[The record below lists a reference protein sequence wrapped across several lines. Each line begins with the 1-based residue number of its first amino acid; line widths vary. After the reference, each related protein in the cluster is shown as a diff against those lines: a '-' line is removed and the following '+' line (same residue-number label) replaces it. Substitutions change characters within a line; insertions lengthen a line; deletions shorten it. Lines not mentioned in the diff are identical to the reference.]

1 MFQTSWLKFKPIDV
15 MPLNMVPLAQSLTV
29 ILDDSNVVSKFM
41 AEDKGHAAWAR
52 VII

>member
-1 MFQTSWLKFKPIDV
+1 
-15 MPLNMVPLAQSLTV
+15 MPLNTVPLAQCLFV
-29 ILDDSNVVSKFM
+29 LLDDSKVVSKFM

>member
-1 MFQTSWLKFKPIDV
+1 MPMDV
-15 MPLNMVPLAQSLTV
+15 MPLNMVLLAQSLIV
-29 ILDDSNVVSKFM
+29 LMDDSNVVSKFM